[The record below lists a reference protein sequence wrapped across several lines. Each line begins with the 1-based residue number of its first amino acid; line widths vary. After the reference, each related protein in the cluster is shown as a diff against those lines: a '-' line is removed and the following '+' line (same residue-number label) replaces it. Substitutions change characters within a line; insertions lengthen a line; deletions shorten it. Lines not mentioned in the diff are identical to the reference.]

1 MVPISHINFIIPFMI
16 PFHFTVAAV
25 YRRRA
30 LRLFVSLTQ
39 PYHPLDR
46 NGLVSTLRGTPFLS
60 SRRSRRWLIIP
71 CFALTFLHS

>member
-46 NGLVSTLRGTPFLS
+46 NGLVSTLR
-60 SRRSRRWLIIP
+60 
-71 CFALTFLHS
+71 